1 MLTSMEEMMVDI
13 GFMLLMMVVV
23 AVFFYHMGYSH
34 GYENGLGDRHE
45 DRTTKH

>member
-1 MLTSMEEMMVDI
+1 MVDI

-34 GYENGLGDRHE
+34 GYENGLGDCHE